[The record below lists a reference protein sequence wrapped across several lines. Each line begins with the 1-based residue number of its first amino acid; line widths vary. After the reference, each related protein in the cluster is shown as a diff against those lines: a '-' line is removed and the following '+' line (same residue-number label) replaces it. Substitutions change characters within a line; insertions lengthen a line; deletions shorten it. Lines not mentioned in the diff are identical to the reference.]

1 MQKNM
6 IERRLFIMADDVAQV
21 IALEVEGIK
30 FAIKGTLKVASYFLQ
45 AMTALFNFSKEKY
58 ADHKEKKLEA
68 PGEHDLKDIHKL
80 SNGTPQ
86 VIQVDNQFL
95 NEVLESATKNG
106 LRFTKPID
114 FDATDN
120 QTPICIPAQDFPMF
134 AAILENKMHKKVD
147 ESNTVIKAYDSE
159 IRELREKIFHEHNPK
174 KKETMEIKLENM
186 EQARNE
192 IQNTVDTMKNRMENG
207 LGMSFMEYLQTAKGT
222 EFEKDPEKAMYEYMH
237 GVDIAPSFSAK
248 ECMQPIR
255 SKDLMPDSKVRF
267 YVPEIGV
274 TVTRNFEIENNI
286 VYSNYSFKTDS
297 GEMYEF
303 TDKDMTKEKWNDE
316 VLPNLFDKAGI
327 LENTQCRTF
336 DSKERLEKYARFFNK
351 LTPPSEKKVQVDSRT
366 GELVFSSAEVKAAI
380 EKAVNDKTK
389 GLASANITNSF
400 DTVSFTVP
408 QDKIY
413 MDKGRLSFDFQDK
426 TYRLDGD
433 LPQINSMDGGNITFT
448 VKKSD
453 SFKFA
458 SKEGKGFVLSN
469 SIGAEALG
477 KELNQ
482 LKSEV
487 LNEFMKTMSKG
498 R

>member
-1 MQKNM
+1 
-6 IERRLFIMADDVAQV
+6 MADDVSQV
-21 IALEVEGIK
+21 IALEIEGIK

-45 AMTALFNFSKEKY
+45 ALKALFDFSKEKY

-68 PGEHDLKDIHKL
+68 PGEHDLKDIYKL
-80 SNGTPQ
+80 SNGNPQ
-86 VIQVDNQFL
+86 VVQVDNRFL

-106 LRFTKPID
+106 LRFTMPID

-134 AAILENKMHKKVD
+134 AAILENKMHKQEEV
-147 ESNTVIKAYDSE
+147 SNKKIKTLDSE
-159 IRELREKIFHEHNPK
+159 VRELKEKIFHERNPK
-174 KKETMEIKLENM
+174 KKETMEIQLENM
-186 EQARNE
+186 EQARDE
-192 IQNTVDTMKNRMENG
+192 MQRTVDSMKSCMENG
-207 LGMSFMEYLQTAKGT
+207 LGMSFMEYLTTAKGT
-222 EFEKDPEKAMYEYMH
+222 EFEKDPEKAMYEYSH
-237 GVDIAPSFSAK
+237 GVDIAPSFKAK
-248 ECMQPIR
+248 DCMQPIR
-255 SKDLMPDSKVRF
+255 CTELMPESKVRF

-274 TVTRNFEIENNI
+274 TVTRNFEVENNI

-303 TDKDMTKEKWNDE
+303 SDKDMTKEKWNEE
-316 VLPNLFDKAGI
+316 VLPDLFGKSGI
-327 LENTQCRTF
+327 LESTPCRTF
-336 DSKERLEKYARFFNK
+336 DSKERLEKYAKYFNK
-351 LTPPSEKKVQVDSRT
+351 LTPPSEKKVQVDPRT
-366 GELVFSSAEVKAAI
+366 GDLVFSSAEVKAAI
-380 EKAVNDKTK
+380 EKAVIDKTR
-389 GLASANITNSF
+389 GLASADITKSF

-408 QDKIY
+408 QENIY
-413 MDKGRLSFDFQDK
+413 MDKGKLSFDFQDK

-433 LPQINSMDGGNITFT
+433 LPQINSMDGENITFT

-458 SKEGKGFVLSN
+458 AKEGKGFVLSN

-477 KELNQ
+477 KAINEQ
-482 LKSEV
+482 KGQV